1 MKRKIRIQ
9 THDQSHGKEKIQDK
23 TVVILQEY
31 VPQYRIPFFRQLIKL
46 GSENGIQIRVAA
58 GTPNEKQYL
67 RQDGHSASFIQ
78 KVPQREFSIA
88 GVRLVLRHVGPAIR
102 SADLV
107 IMEQARRNI
116 DAYWLLLAPH
126 GNRKICLWGH
136 GRDFVATPSWFKKRA
151 MTHLTQA
158 ADWFFGYTEGSR
170 DAVVAE
176 GYPVERT
183 TVVRNSIDTTD
194 FQNSISQITPAEVDE
209 FKRLHNLHR
218 STAIFIGGLDESK
231 RLPFL
236 FQACGQAHEQN
247 HDFRLL
253 VAGSGQLRDYVEGI
267 AKDAPWLTYLG
278 PLFGKDKALAVASSD
293 LICMPGRVGLVA
305 VDSFAA
311 GRPIVTTAWPWHAP
325 EFEYLAHNETCLIT
339 EDDSSSYAQGLH
351 RLMENRVELES
362 MQEACRNNRATYS
375 IEQMASRFFEGIQ
388 LALAS

>member
-1 MKRKIRIQ
+1 M
-9 THDQSHGKEKIQDK
+9 QSK

-58 GTPNEKQYL
+58 GTPNQKQNL
-67 RQDGHSASFIQ
+67 RQDGQSASFIEEI
-78 KVPQREFSIA
+78 PQREFSIA
-88 GVRLVLRHVGPAIR
+88 DARLVLRHVGPAIR

-126 GNRKICLWGH
+126 RNKKICLWGH
-136 GRDFVATPSWFKKRA
+136 GRDFVSTPSWLRRRA

-170 DAVVAE
+170 AAVVAE
-176 GYPVERT
+176 GYPVGKT

-194 FQNSISQITPAEVDE
+194 FQTNISQITSAEVDE
-209 FKRLHNLHR
+209 FRRLHDLHT

-236 FQACGQAHEQN
+236 FQACSQVYDQN
-247 HDFRLL
+247 HEFRLL
-253 VAGSGQLRDYVEGI
+253 VAGSGQLREYVEDI
-267 AKDAPWLTYLG
+267 AKTEPWLTYLG
-278 PLFGKDKALAVASSD
+278 PLFAQNKALAVASSD

-311 GRPIVTTAWPWHAP
+311 GRPIVTTAWPWHGP
-325 EFEYLAHNETCLIT
+325 EFDYLTHNKTCLIT
-339 EDDSSSYAQGLH
+339 EDDAGSYAQALH
-351 RLMENRVELES
+351 ELLNNRAELER
-362 MQEACRNNRATYS
+362 MQAACRNSRATYS

-388 LALAS
+388 RALAS

>member
-1 MKRKIRIQ
+1 
-9 THDQSHGKEKIQDK
+9 
-23 TVVILQEY
+23 
-31 VPQYRIPFFRQLIKL
+31 
-46 GSENGIQIRVAA
+46 
-58 GTPNEKQYL
+58 
-67 RQDGHSASFIQ
+67 
-78 KVPQREFSIA
+78 
-88 GVRLVLRHVGPAIR
+88 
-102 SADLV
+102 
-107 IMEQARRNI
+107 
-116 DAYWLLLAPH
+116 
-126 GNRKICLWGH
+126 
-136 GRDFVATPSWFKKRA
+136 

-176 GYPVERT
+176 GYPVGRT

-209 FKRLHNLHR
+209 FKRLHNLHT

-236 FQACGQAHEQN
+236 FQACGQAYEQN

-253 VAGSGQLRDYVEGI
+253 VAGSGQLRHYVEDI

-339 EDDSSSYAQGLH
+339 EDNASSYAQGLH
-351 RLMENRVELES
+351 QLMENRLELKS

-388 LALAS
+388 RALAS